1 MTKTEVLIPSEKH
14 VEMEQEKQASDT
26 AATVQVELIQTAVR
40 ERQPQMQLDKMKD
53 DVSQFQ
59 TQFEQQLHLREE
71 LDDIETWKKVDT
83 TWQYVW

>member
-1 MTKTEVLIPSEKH
+1 
-14 VEMEQEKQASDT
+14 MEQEKQASDT

-71 LDDIETWKKVDT
+71 LDDIET
-83 TWQYVW
+83 